1 MIYTYR
7 VDTLIP
13 KSEFMS
19 VTYMADGYPDY
30 RRNFNPIDFSEENLR
45 SIVEDFAPQVMD
57 FWKRQES
64 HPESAV
70 FQGGT
75 ASAEVSPVDNYD
87 PTHVPVIEPEPEFD
101 PFTQYITLNQIEDLK
116 QETVGWTVT
125 DMTPEEQAEYL
136 SEWRRFF
143 SVTMSQFRLA
153 LFERG
158 ISEVEKSISSP
169 DAKAKILW
177 ESSNF
182 VRRDSER
189 VAKALSMTDEEL
201 DEFFQFAGA
210 MELTI

>member
-1 MIYTYR
+1 MNYTYR
-7 VDTLIP
+7 VDALIP

-45 SIVEDFAPQVMD
+45 GIVEDFAPQVMD
-57 FWKRQES
+57 FWKRQEG
-64 HPESAV
+64 HPESV
-70 FQGGT
+70 TFKGGT
-75 ASAEVSPVDNYD
+75 ASAEVSPVNAYD
-87 PTHVPVIEPEPEFD
+87 PTHVPVIEPEPD
-101 PFTQYITLNQIEDLK
+101 YDQFTQYITQDQIEDLT

-136 SEWRRFF
+136 SEWRRFCAV
-143 SVTMSQFRLA
+143 SMSQFRLA

-169 DAKAKILW
+169 DAKSKILW
-177 ESSNF
+177 ESTNF

-201 DEFFQFAGA
+201 DEFFRFAGSL
-210 MELTI
+210 EETI